1 MRYSEIKQQITE
13 QESKSWFTADLGQV
27 MAWMDVLNQNT
38 NYTVPRI
45 GDNIV
50 LMGLVGDPSPKMK
63 RSNRLWIAAKENYD
77 ELMEYQP
84 GEKINKSTELRFMR
98 LMSKAERLDLRSRG
112 SFTAGWFKPDQMDPD
127 AWILVLDEVIDSINK
142 DLMNDVDQQ
151 WSTMVL
157 VHEAMHRGI
166 AVWRKLVQAGLI
178 SPSPETNFILNNSND
193 GLKDGIPIFDR
204 NGEHAMVYNRLEPNS
219 IPRITSYIKPWYKA
233 NRDDLYDNFSIGKPE
248 FHDEYQDLR
257 QTQDDADTMDTLE
270 QTYLWLDIV
279 YKKAS
284 QEIADVVGKKMLQ
297 SPRPKQRPKKDSPAP
312 APKPSKSGWPSI
324 PPQLDERELVNLLMS
339 IRNKLNTGKIDSN
352 TVMKKL
358 PVILAGATGLTIGHE
373 LLDLVTEMFAARDR
387 SSLSS
392 DGLIEKIASQL
403 IRAAWN
409 Q

>member
-1 MRYSEIKQQITE
+1 
-13 QESKSWFTADLGQV
+13 
-27 MAWMDVLNQNT
+27 
-38 NYTVPRI
+38 
-45 GDNIV
+45 
-50 LMGLVGDPSPKMK
+50 
-63 RSNRLWIAAKENYD
+63 
-77 ELMEYQP
+77 
-84 GEKINKSTELRFMR
+84 
-98 LMSKAERLDLRSRG
+98 
-112 SFTAGWFKPDQMDPD
+112 
-127 AWILVLDEVIDSINK
+127 
-142 DLMNDVDQQ
+142 
-151 WSTMVL
+151 
-157 VHEAMHRGI
+157 MHRGI

-233 NRDDLYDNFSIGKPE
+233 NSDYLYDNFSIGKPE

-373 LLDLVTEMFAARDR
+373 LFDLVTEMFAARDR